1 MVLED
6 PLRFIINTGT
16 TEIHLRA
23 STVAEKINWVNALKK
38 AQVYYY
44 YIDGSFFEICVYFIL
59 GNMFIGGLKLSGQLG
74 FQSN

>member
-23 STVAEKINWVNALKK
+23 STVAEKINWVNALKT
-38 AQVYYY
+38 A
-44 YIDGSFFEICVYFIL
+44 
-59 GNMFIGGLKLSGQLG
+59 
-74 FQSN
+74 